1 MYKDKIKFN
10 VINSIFENYG
20 DVDILERGRLVRKD
34 LFEDSWTVL
43 CIDPIPGEEEV
54 YLYADPYIDM
64 EAAKD
69 WIDSRFWEIYS
80 TADPDDQAWSVLE
93 MLDYYG
99 TYQFAK
105 EPKKLTLGELVHRL
119 EDYAIDCIIPEGWKK
134 IVPFC
139 LPGVCEILDPEE
151 HELKQIGA
159 ATYDIH
165 TCLSGR
171 KLMFDEAVNEW
182 ISLGF

>member
-1 MYKDKIKFN
+1 MYQDIIKFD
-10 VINSIFENYG
+10 VENSIFENYG
-20 DVDILERGRLVRKD
+20 DVNILEHGRLVRKD
-34 LFEDSWTVL
+34 PLEDSWTVL
-43 CIDPIPGEEEV
+43 CIDPIPGEEGV
-54 YLYADPYIDM
+54 YLYTDPYIDM

-69 WIDSRFWEIYS
+69 WINSRFWELYS
-80 TADPDDQAWSVLE
+80 TAESNDQAWIVLE
-93 MLDYYG
+93 VLDYYG
-99 TYQFAK
+99 PMEFAK
-105 EPKKLTLGELVHRL
+105 GPKKLTLGELIAEL
-119 EDYAIDCIIPEGWKK
+119 DNYAINCIIPEGWKK

-151 HELKQIGA
+151 HDLQQIGEA
-159 ATYDIH
+159 VYDIY